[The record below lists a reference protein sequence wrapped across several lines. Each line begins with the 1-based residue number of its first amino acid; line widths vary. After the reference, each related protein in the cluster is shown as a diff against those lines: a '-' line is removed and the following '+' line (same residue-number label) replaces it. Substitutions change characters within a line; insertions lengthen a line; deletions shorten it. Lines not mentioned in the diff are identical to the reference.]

1 MFFTSPVSHLI
12 SAQQNFT
19 VTEVP
24 TECRE
29 TTNKQQLNLAY
40 ESISRVETAFVI
52 IMGSRLQCK
61 GLSFKYSK
69 TIILIFQIMLVSPI
83 IFEPFDVEIL

>member
-1 MFFTSPVSHLI
+1 MFFRSPVSHLI

-52 IMGSRLQCK
+52 IMGSRL
-61 GLSFKYSK
+61 SFKYSK
-69 TIILIFQIMLVSPI
+69 TIILIFRIMLVSPI
-83 IFEPFDVEIL
+83 IFEPFE

>member
-1 MFFTSPVSHLI
+1 MFFRTPVTHLI

-61 GLSFKYSK
+61 GLSFKYQKQLS
-69 TIILIFQIMLVSPI
+69 LY
-83 IFEPFDVEIL
+83 FELC